1 MVRTDQIFGNV
12 VAPIAAVAP
21 PDWRFEVNDFAAFDF
36 ERVNNRSTCLRK
48 WRSCGE
54 VGKRAGWR

>member
-36 ERVNNRSTCLRK
+36 ERVNNRSTCLPTLRP
-48 WRSCGE
+48 S
-54 VGKRAGWR
+54 